1 MKKIFLFS
9 LLSFILGMNSAFA
22 QDVLVANL
30 SHNGTVTNFYG
41 IDALKNAHEAAE
53 HGDTITLSVGNFNTY
68 QFGITKAVTIY
79 GAGMNLNADG
89 QGTSFSDDLRIEI
102 TDEVNTPF
110 HMEGIYTTKRW
121 YINKAPKNSIISK
134 CQMNGIRYNDEI
146 TCMHCRI
153 LSNLE
158 GDAQKILYN
167 CFLSQNTS
175 NVSNIL
181 MYNCIMTITY
191 GDRVSNGCIYNCI
204 ICPYANSPFSSTNTM
219 YNNVTIGGPN
229 DIYRDITAGGSNS
242 LSTYAEIFKTFT
254 GEYSDTETFELT
266 DAAKTTYLGIDGTQV
281 GLYGS
286 VTPYDTTPTIPLI
299 TSYQVAAKAANGK
312 VSVNVEINGG
322 ED

>member
-22 QDVLVANL
+22 QDLLVANL

-68 QFGITKAVTIY
+68 QFGITKAITIY

-134 CQMNGIRYNDEI
+134 CQVNGIRFNDEI

-153 LSNLE
+153 FYLE
-158 GDAQKILYN
+158 GDAQKIFYN
-167 CFLSQNTS
+167 CYLSQDRGVNNLLIYNCVVWTSYASYLNTS
-175 NVSNIL
+175 
-181 MYNCIMTITY
+181 
-191 GDRVSNGCIYNCI
+191 CIYNSI
-204 ICPYANSPFSSTNTM
+204 IITPASQWYPSTTTM
-219 YNNVTIGGPN
+219 YNNVTIGGT
-229 DIYRDITAGGSNS
+229 DGIYSDITAGGSNS
-242 LSTYAEIFKTFT
+242 LSTYAEIFKTYT
-254 GEYSDTETFELT
+254 GTYSDTETFELT